1 MSIIHFF
8 VIAFPEAVVA
18 ESIIVIKKLLQ
29 LQPKENKELI
39 RMVARLTDKV
49 TIASAKASILWLV
62 GEYCNL
68 VPKIAPDV
76 LRKAAKNFVNE
87 VGL

>member
-1 MSIIHFF
+1 M
-8 VIAFPEAVVA
+8 
-18 ESIIVIKKLLQ
+18 VIKKLLQ

-39 RMVARLTDKV
+39 QQVAKMTDKV
-49 TIASAKASILWLV
+49 EIPSAKASILWLV

-76 LRKAAKNFVNE
+76 LRKAAKNFINE
-87 VGL
+87 VCTHTCVMYSVLPRIFRVVIGF

>member
-1 MSIIHFF
+1 
-8 VIAFPEAVVA
+8 
-18 ESIIVIKKLLQ
+18 
-29 LQPKENKELI
+29 
-39 RMVARLTDKV
+39 MVARLTDKV

-87 VGL
+87 VRVLT